1 MHYYH
6 RFAWQCAS
14 VSAVLWFSTF
24 LSAQPVVKLSPTM
37 LSFGNQMVDV
47 SSSAQPITLTNTGT
61 ASLSVTNIKISGGN
75 HTDFSQTNNCG
86 SSLAVNASCT
96 INVVF
101 TPTKTGSR
109 VSTVSISD
117 NAAGSPQS
125 VALAGTGV
133 APVVTLTPASL
144 SFGGVL
150 VGKSSTTQSVT
161 VSNTGTASLTISE
174 TAASGDFS
182 QTNNCT
188 AASVPAGGSCTLTV
202 TFSPTAT
209 WSRGGSIAITDNA
222 DNDPQQVVFL
232 VGMGNSGTAASVSP
246 TSLSYGNQ
254 TLGTTSSVKT
264 ITLSNTGT
272 ATLNINSILA
282 SGDYSQTNNCPASL
296 NTGTN
301 CTITVTFSPTNTGSR
316 TGYLTVN
323 DTDPAFLQKVSL
335 SGTGVVA
342 SSAVSVSPEQ
352 GSLTSTQTQ
361 QFSAT
366 VNGVTSTNV
375 TWSVDGVAG
384 GNSSVGTIS
393 TSGLYTPPTT
403 SATHIIQATNN
414 ANTAQTAV
422 AFLAVTNY
430 AGTFTMKND
439 TFRTGQNLNEVAL
452 TTGNVNQNQ
461 FGKLFTRTVDGN
473 IYAQPLYV
481 PNVTTSSGTYNVV
494 YVATENDSVY
504 AFDADG
510 TATSPLWQTSFLT
523 GGAQVLTTTD
533 VNCTNI
539 TPTYGITSTPVIDP
553 ATNMMFVVARTKTGT
568 TGNYTYYQ
576 TLYAL
581 DIVTGAIL
589 QSVQI
594 QGSVSSNGKTVS
606 FNTLTENQRAG
617 LLLANGV
624 VYIAWSSQCDNSP
637 WHGWVM
643 GYNETTLQQS
653 GVFSTTPDGVE
664 GGIWQGGLAA
674 DASGN
679 IFFSTGNGTYDA
691 STGGRDYG
699 DSVVK
704 LTAVDGVLSVG
715 DSFTPLDQANL
726 DTLDWDISSGGTM
739 LLPDQEGSY
748 PHVMLAG
755 GKGSTVYELNRD
767 ILGGFNTTQNQNL
780 LTLPAGIGA
789 AVIGSGSRAAGPAYW
804 QEQVYYTG
812 SNSYPMQFSLQGSL
826 ISTVPIAQSNK
837 HFGYPGG
844 SPAVSAN
851 GNNNG
856 IVWILETDKFGSNGN
871 AILRA
876 FDASNV
882 SRELYDSTQNSLRD
896 AAGPAV
902 KFTVPTVA
910 NGKVYVGTQTELNV
924 YGLLP
929 VRAVLPANTLR
940 TTLGKNLPLFLDA
953 SALRQVSLRSTDPS
967 KLRAG
972 SRGRLSPHPHL
983 QADWSIT

>member
-1 MHYYH
+1 MHNSY
-6 RFAWQCAS
+6 RVACQCAS
-14 VSAVLWFSTF
+14 VFAVLWFSTL

-37 LSFGNQMVDV
+37 LSFGNQMVAV
-47 SSSAQPITLTNTGT
+47 SSSPLAITLANTGT
-61 ASLSVTNIKISGGN
+61 ASLSISNIKISGSN
-75 HTDFSQTNNCG
+75 HGDFSQSNNCG

-96 INVVF
+96 INVTF

-109 VSTVSISD
+109 VSTVSITD
-117 NAAGSPQS
+117 NASGSPQS

-133 APVVTLTPASL
+133 APAVTLSPPSL
-144 SFGGVL
+144 NFGGVL
-150 VGKSSTTQSVT
+150 VGKNSSTQSVT
-161 VSNTGTASLTISE
+161 VNNTGTASLTI
-174 TAASGDFS
+174 TAIDADGDFS

-188 AASVPAGGSCTLTV
+188 AASVPAGGSCTFTV
-202 TFSPTAT
+202 TFSPTTT
-209 WSRGGSIAITDNA
+209 WSRNGTIALTDNA
-222 DNDPQQVVFL
+222 YNDPQQVVFL
-232 VGMGNSGTAASVSP
+232 VGMGNGGATASVSP
-246 TSLSYGNQ
+246 TSLSFGNQ
-254 TLGTTSSVKT
+254 TLGTTSSAKT

-282 SGDYSQTNNCPASL
+282 SGDYAQTNNCPASL

-301 CTITVTFSPTNTGSR
+301 CTINVTFSPGNTGSR
-316 TGYLTVN
+316 TGDITVN
-323 DTDPAFLQKVSL
+323 DTDPGFLQTVSL

-342 SSAVSVSPEQ
+342 SSAVSVTPGQ
-352 GSLTSTQTQ
+352 GSITPIQTE

-375 TWSVDGVAG
+375 TWAVDGVTG
-384 GNSSVGTIS
+384 GNSTVGTIS
-393 TSGLYTPPTT
+393 TSGLYTPP
-403 SATHIIQATNN
+403 ATGAAHIIKATNN

-422 AFLAVTNY
+422 AFLTVTNY
-430 AGTFTMKND
+430 SGTFTMKND
-439 TFRTGQNLNEVAL
+439 SLRTGQNLNEIAL

-481 PNVTTSSGTYNVV
+481 PSVTTSSGTYNVV

-510 TATSPLWQTSFLT
+510 TATTPLWQTSLLT
-523 GGAQVLTTTD
+523 GGAQPLTTTD

-539 TPTYGITSTPVIDP
+539 TPVYGITSTPVIDP
-553 ATNMMFVVARTKTGT
+553 ATNTMFVVARTKTGT

-576 TLYAL
+576 TLFAL
-581 DIVTGAIL
+581 NSVTGAIL

-594 QGSVSSNGKTVS
+594 QASFTAHNKTVT

-624 VYIAWSSQCDNSP
+624 VYIAWASHCDNQP
-637 WHGWVM
+637 YHGWVI

-653 GVFSTTPDGVE
+653 GVYTTSPDGVE
-664 GGIWQGGLAA
+664 GGIWMGGGGLAA

-679 IFFSTGNGTYDA
+679 IFLSTGNGTYDA
-691 STGGRDYG
+691 STGGEDYG
-699 DSVVK
+699 DSIVK

-726 DTLDWDISSGGTM
+726 STLDWDVAAGGMM
-739 LLPDQEGSY
+739 LLPDQEGTY

-767 ILGGFNTTQNQNL
+767 TLGGFNATQNQNL
-780 LTLPAGIGA
+780 LTVPAVIGA
-789 AVIGSGSRAAGPAYW
+789 EVIGSGNRAAGPAYW
-804 QEQVYYTG
+804 QEQVYFTG
-812 SNSYPMQFSLQGSL
+812 SNGYPMQFSIQGSL
-826 ISTVPIAQSNK
+826 ISTVAIAQSNK

-844 SPAVSAN
+844 SPVVSAN
-851 GNNNG
+851 GNNDG
-856 IVWILETDKFGSNGN
+856 IVWIIETDKFGSNGN

-876 FDASNV
+876 FDAANV
-882 SRELYDSTQNSLRD
+882 SRELYDTSQNSTRD

-910 NGKVYVGTQTELNV
+910 NGKVYVGTQTEMNV

-929 VRAVLPANTLR
+929 
-940 TTLGKNLPLFLDA
+940 
-953 SALRQVSLRSTDPS
+953 
-967 KLRAG
+967 
-972 SRGRLSPHPHL
+972 
-983 QADWSIT
+983 